1 MVPFV
6 ADVLVGI
13 VHHLLERIILKNVL
27 YRVTNLYQLVQI
39 NPSHKNIRKSAA
51 DIDIGFTAN
60 IKVEVSNCKPNDPKV
75 LVCKRETGNFLGA
88 FLSDL
93 LKYVLVRRAAF

>member
-1 MVPFV
+1 MCYIESLIYTNWFKS
-6 ADVLVGI
+6 I
-13 VHHLLERIILKNVL
+13 HHIK
-27 YRVTNLYQLVQI
+27 T
-39 NPSHKNIRKSAA
+39 RKSAA

-93 LKYVLVRRAAF
+93 LKYVLVRSAAF